1 MAIFAW
7 GYCRHQSLTLLR
19 SLLEDLKPSVV
30 SGCLPGVWQSARRAE
45 HEGSWRIECA
55 GKTAKFHSAAY
66 RVGWSIKVMRE
77 SFVSPGSLES
87 QASLSASQ
95 TFGTPPDSLHSL
107 LFFS

>member
-7 GYCRHQSLTLLR
+7 RYCRHQSLTLLR
-19 SLLEDLKPSVV
+19 SLLADLKPSLV
-30 SGCLPGVWQSARRAE
+30 SGCLPGLRQSARRQE
-45 HEGSWRIECA
+45 HDESSRIQCA

-66 RVGWSIKVMRE
+66 RVAWSIKVMRE

-95 TFGTPPDSLHSL
+95 TFGTPPDSLNS
-107 LFFS
+107 